1 MKPGDI
7 HRSNRR
13 LAGLFLI
20 CDLAATFVAL
30 AGAYWLRFEAEII
43 PVTKGVPPASGYFR
57 LFPFIALLWPL
68 VYYFHG
74 LYQVRRNRSSVEEG
88 FAVLVATALATLL
101 LVGIAT
107 FSRGFDYSRA
117 VLLLFFASDV
127 LLVFAGRTAIR
138 RYLEEAWRHGYGV
151 RRVLVVGAGRLGRAV
166 VDKLAEHPEAGL
178 RAIGFVDDDPGKQA
192 LAYRGVPVVGETAAA
207 ARVVENRGVDAVF
220 LALPL
225 EAHRTMLA
233 VLKDVARTVADVR
246 VVPDLLQ
253 YITFRAG
260 VEDLDGLPVVHL
272 TQVPL
277 TGWMSLVK
285 RTLDL
290 TIAATALLLLSPLF
304 GLIALAIHL
313 SDGSPVFYRQ
323 RRMGLDGRP
332 FEIVKFRSMRHG
344 AEDEL
349 GPTWAAPDDPRR
361 TRVGRFLR
369 RWSLDELPQLVN
381 VVRGDMSLVG
391 PRPERPEFVREFKEK
406 FPQYMLRHRVRAGI
420 TGWAQVNGW
429 RGATSLERRIEFD
442 LYYIENWSL
451 ALDLKIL
458 WLTLRYGLRHRNAY

>member
-1 MKPGDI
+1 MI
-7 HRSNRR
+7 RHSNRR
-13 LAGLFLI
+13 LAALFLAI
-20 CDLAATFVAL
+20 DLAATFAALVA
-30 AGAYWLRFEAEII
+30 AYWLRFEAEII
-43 PVTKGVPPASGYFR
+43 PVTKGVPAASAYLR
-57 LFPFIALLWPL
+57 LFPFIAVLWPL

-88 FAVLVATALATLL
+88 LAVLVATALATLL
-101 LVGIAT
+101 LIGIAT

-117 VLLLFFASDV
+117 VLVLFFVSDV
-127 LLVFAGRTAIR
+127 LFVFAGRTAIR

-166 VDKLAEHPEAGL
+166 VDKLAEHPESGL
-178 RAIGFVDDDPGKQA
+178 RSVGFVDDDPEKVGA
-192 LAYRGVPVVGETAAA
+192 SYRGVPILGATADAA
-207 ARVVENRGVDAVF
+207 SVVEEKRVDAVF

-225 EAHRTMLA
+225 QAHRAMLA

-290 TIAATALLLLSPLF
+290 AIAGTALLLLSPLF
-304 GLIALAIHL
+304 AVIAIAIRL
-313 SDGSPVFYRQ
+313 SGGPILYRQ
-323 RRMGLDGRP
+323 QRMGLDGRP
-332 FEIVKFRSMRHG
+332 FEIVKFRSMRPD
-344 AEDEL
+344 AEDES
-349 GPTWAAPDDPRR
+349 GPTWAGPEDSRR

-381 VVRGDMSLVG
+381 VVKGEMSLVG

-406 FPQYMLRHRVRAGI
+406 FPQYMLRHRVRAGM

-429 RGATSLERRIEFD
+429 RGNTSVSKRIEYD
-442 LYYIENWSL
+442 LYYIENWTL
-451 ALDLKIL
+451 ALDIKIL
-458 WLTLRYGLRHRNAY
+458 WMTLRYGLRHRNAY

>member
-1 MKPGDI
+1 MI
-7 HRSNRR
+7 QHSNRR
-13 LAGLFLI
+13 LAALFLA
-20 CDLAATFVAL
+20 CDLVATLVAL
-30 AGAYWLRFEAEII
+30 GAAYWLRFDAEII
-43 PVTKGVPPASGYFR
+43 PVTKGVPAASSYFR
-57 LFPFIALLWPL
+57 LFPYIAVVWPL
-68 VYYFHG
+68 VYYFYG
-74 LYQVRRNRSSVEEG
+74 LYQVRRSRSSVEEG
-88 FAVLVATALATLL
+88 LAVFVATALATLL
-101 LVGIAT
+101 LIGIAT

-117 VLLLFFASDV
+117 VLVLFFATDV

-166 VDKLAEHPEAGL
+166 VDKLADHPEGGL
-178 RAIGFVDDDPGKQA
+178 RSVGFVDDDPAKRA
-192 LAYRGVPVVGETAAA
+192 TSYRGVPVVGGTAEA
-207 ARVVENRGVDAVF
+207 ARIVEEKRVDAVF

-225 EAHRTMLA
+225 EAHRTMLS

-253 YITFRAG
+253 HITFRAG

-290 TIAATALLLLSPLF
+290 AIAGSALVLLSPLF
-304 GLIALAIHL
+304 AVIALAIRL
-313 SDGSPVFYRQ
+313 SEGPPVLYRQ
-323 RRMGLDGRP
+323 QRMGLDGRP
-332 FEIVKFRSMRHG
+332 FEIVKFRSMRRG
-344 AEDEL
+344 AEDES
-349 GPTWAAPDDPRR
+349 GPTWAGRDDPRR
-361 TRVGRFLR
+361 TAAGRFLR

-381 VVRGDMSLVG
+381 VVKGEMSLVG
-391 PRPERPEFVREFKEK
+391 PRPERPEFVREFKDK
-406 FPQYMLRHRVRAGI
+406 FPQYMVRHRVRAGI
-420 TGWAQVNGW
+420 TGWAQVHGW
-429 RGATSLERRIEFD
+429 RGNTSVSKRIEYD

-458 WLTLRYGLRHRNAY
+458 WMTLRYGLRHRNAY